1 MKKRHCD
8 VHETILIKRGMLGID
23 LLELKVLKTSEPLC

>member
-1 MKKRHCD
+1 MKKTHCD
-8 VHETILIKRGMLGID
+8 DNETILIKREMLDID